1 MWECC
6 RIDSTQTNKQ
16 LKNSF
21 TIEILKIFWNGNYFL
36 FPRFFFLLSI
46 PQILLSNIRRMCN
59 IYRDRDGEKLFDT
72 EKKSL
77 HWLLWAVRRN
87 CLLIFENWIEES
99 RASWPK
105 SSSNRHLELALCGVT
120 IDRSFFY
127 YSAWDPNKYF
137 ILILALYMINEYNNY
152 YCHDHDYQYISH
164 RELVSHVVSRIFIHI
179 SLDIYL
185 ESLICMRANAAG

>member
-1 MWECC
+1 M
-6 RIDSTQTNKQ
+6 
-16 LKNSF
+16 
-21 TIEILKIFWNGNYFL
+21 EII
-36 FPRFFFLLSI
+36 FFFLDFFFFLRFHKFYFPIYDECATYIEIEMVENFSI
-46 PQILLSNIRRMCN
+46 Q
-59 IYRDRDGEKLFDT
+59 
-72 EKKSL
+72 KKKPL

-105 SSSNRHLELALCGVT
+105 SSSNRHLELAVCGVT